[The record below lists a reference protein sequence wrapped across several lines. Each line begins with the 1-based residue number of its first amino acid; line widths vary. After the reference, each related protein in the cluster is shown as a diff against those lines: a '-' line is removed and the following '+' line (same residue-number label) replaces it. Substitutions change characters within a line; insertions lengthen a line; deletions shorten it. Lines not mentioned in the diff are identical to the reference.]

1 MNPMTYLDAILS
13 DYATPKVRR
22 LVHSILLLT
31 AVLVTIVLSVDG
43 DWKKAL
49 IAFAATIYA
58 GANHAN
64 TPAPDDTVGT
74 TGTLEVSGNAETLE
88 VYEGE

>member
-22 LVHSILLLT
+22 LVHSVLLLSVVV
-31 AVLVTIVLSVDG
+31 ATIILAADG
-43 DWKKAL
+43 DWTKAL
-49 IAFAATIYA
+49 ISLAAAIYA

-64 TPAPDDTVGT
+64 TPANGASEGDGA
-74 TGTLEVSGNAETLE
+74 LEVSGNDE